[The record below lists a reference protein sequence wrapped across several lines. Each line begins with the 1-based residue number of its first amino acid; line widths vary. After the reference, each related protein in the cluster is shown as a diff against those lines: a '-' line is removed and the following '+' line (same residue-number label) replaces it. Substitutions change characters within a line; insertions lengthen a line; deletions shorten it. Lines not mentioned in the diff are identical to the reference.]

1 MSLILSGTNGLSDVD
16 GSAATPA
23 IRGTDTNTGI
33 FFPAADTI
41 AFAEGGA
48 EAARFDASGNFL
60 VGTTNTAAGKLS
72 VLGRMGAFNTTGAND
87 SLIQLWNNGTTSNIA
102 STYSSTG
109 AYTPLTFLTS
119 DVERLRLP
127 TGGGVQAVTTIS
139 VGNATPSSSGAGIT
153 FPATQD
159 ASSNANTLDD
169 YEEGTFTPTLTAATT
184 APSSVSYAYQVGK
197 YTKVGRLVT
206 VNVDLQ
212 INSRSGGSGSA
223 RIGNLPFTNS
233 ASDSFIGNGYLGQ
246 VNWGSGKTAL
256 YFAVVASNT
265 LVNIGSMGTGID
277 PSGIA
282 ITEFNDT
289 NDYISFCV
297 TYSV

>member
-1 MSLILSGTNGLSDVD
+1 MASIIN
-16 GSAATPA
+16 AATSGGL
-23 IRGTDTNTGI
+23 ITT
-33 FFPAADTI
+33 ADTSGVL
-41 AFAEGGA
+41 ALQTAGTTA
-48 EAARFDASGNFL
+48 VTVDASQNVGI
-60 VGTTNTAAGKLS
+60 GTTNFAAGKLS
-72 VLGRMGAFNTTGAND
+72 VAGRMGAYNTTGAND
-87 SLIQLWNNGTTSNIA
+87 SLIQIWHNGTTANI
-102 STYSSTG
+102 SPTYSSTG
-109 AYTPLTFLTS
+109 AYAPLTFLTS
-119 DVERLRLP
+119 DVERARIP
-127 TGGGVQAVTTIS
+127 TAGGFQSVGSIS
-139 VGNATPSSSGAGIT
+139 VGNATPTTSGAGIT
-153 FPATQD
+153 FPATQS
-159 ASSNANTLDD
+159 ASSDANTLDD

-184 APSSVSYAYQVGK
+184 APTSVSYAYQVGK

-246 VNWGSGKTAL
+246 VAWGAGKTAL

-265 LVNIGSMGTGID
+265 LVNIGSTGTGVD